1 MIKYLKREMLGFL
14 LNIAGLFTVSGLQV
28 YAALRMTKVAE
39 YLIQQNVKVF
49 MIEVFIILG
58 LWIIS
63 LIISNYQTIYQEIV
77 IQNICN

>member
-49 MIEVFIILG
+49 MIEVFIIF
-58 LWIIS
+58 
-63 LIISNYQTIYQEIV
+63 
-77 IQNICN
+77 

>member
-39 YLIQQNVKVF
+39 YLIQQKCKG
-49 MIEVFIILG
+49 IHD
-58 LWIIS
+58 
-63 LIISNYQTIYQEIV
+63 
-77 IQNICN
+77 